1 LIVARTGEAR
11 TARPLHATA
20 YIADMLDRSA
30 IHLKLGSLE
39 VFKKLVEVYRAIV
52 ADLHVAL
59 RYTIVDSTRFMQ
71 S

>member
-1 LIVARTGEAR
+1 MIVARRGEAR
-11 TARPLHATA
+11 TARPHHATA